1 MKFFLFASAVLFNL
15 SINSSSAQIQAQP
28 SSNINN
34 HDGFF
39 LRMLFGFGQTD
50 FTEEMDYGGDLKMS
64 GVGTELR
71 FQIGGCVSENL
82 ILYGDVGG
90 VVVMG
95 PNIEWA
101 GSSTSSDN
109 SSLSISEF
117 GGGITY
123 YFMPEN
129 IYLSF
134 SALLPMATIEFNNTK
149 GESNIG
155 FGLFLAAGKEWWIGD
170 QWGLGAALYGSYGS
184 MKDKGDFADNAISTY
199 SFGLALSATLN

>member
-1 MKFFLFASAVLFNL
+1 MKFFLFALAVLFNL
-15 SINSSSAQIQAQP
+15 CINSSSAQIQAQP

-82 ILYGDVGG
+82 ILYGDIGG

-134 SALLPMATIEFNNTK
+134 SA
-149 GESNIG
+149 
-155 FGLFLAAGKEWWIGD
+155 
-170 QWGLGAALYGSYGS
+170 
-184 MKDKGDFADNAISTY
+184 
-199 SFGLALSATLN
+199 